1 MTTTDDFSQLSVK
14 DEKDNVKKKKKTA
27 AQTHCVSEINVS
39 ETNIYV

>member
-14 DEKDNVKKKKKTA
+14 DEKDNVKKKKTA